1 MCADRV
7 VTFFF
12 LTPPVT
18 RPLHTPKGEVVA
30 HALPIRLA
38 APQQRVRVLAVALG
52 GHHDETAVREAEPV
66 LRLLVLVRVG
76 AEREDARRA
85 ERDGGDGRI
94 VGRGWGRATVS
105 SMRCPFL

>member
-1 MCADRV
+1 MACAQA
-7 VTFFF
+7 TFFTF
-12 LTPPVT
+12 LSHPR
-18 RPLHTPKGEVVA
+18 RPALHTPKGEVVA
-30 HALPIRLA
+30 RALPIRGA

-52 GHHDETAVREAEPV
+52 GHHEETAVREAEPV

-94 VGRGWGRATVS
+94 VDLPQDGRGGDAPRSLV
-105 SMRCPFL
+105 